1 VIFDIVE
8 YIIMEW
14 TMPNESRTCRISCG
28 RRVLIQKKKS
38 VAGWP
43 VCRSQVWVRNVLLD
57 SKTKLG
63 RLRGRQVLGNFVF
76 LAG

>member
-1 VIFDIVE
+1 
-8 YIIMEW
+8 
-14 TMPNESRTCRISCG
+14 
-28 RRVLIQKKKS
+28 
-38 VAGWP
+38 
-43 VCRSQVWVRNVLLD
+43 LLD